1 MYSLKRLL
9 CLSALLITPAL
20 FAVDPFVGKASFTI
34 TSGKGKAMT
43 MNQSF
48 KGNAVRTDMEGG
60 AGAMIM
66 DFAKKEVTIL
76 MNEEHMYMVH
86 PIKPSDIPQ
95 EIKDKAAADPD
106 VEVTGK
112 TEKILGYTCSQIL
125 VKDGKNV
132 TEMWLAEE
140 LGMYSGMG
148 AQSGGGGGMF
158 SKKGN
163 SDSAAKWEKALK
175 GKSGFPIRVI
185 TRNAAG
191 KETYRMEATKIEK
204 GGVSDADFLP
214 PKDFQKFQMPDMGG
228 MNPFK

>member
-1 MYSLKRLL
+1 MYSLKPLL
-9 CLSALLITPAL
+9 CLGTLLVAPAI
-20 FAVDPFVGKASFTI
+20 FAAVEPFVGKASFAI
-34 TSGKGKAMT
+34 TSGKGKTMT

-48 KGNAVRTDMEGG
+48 KGNAVRTDMENGP
-60 AGAMIM
+60 AMIM
-66 DFAKKEVTIL
+66 DFAKKETIIL
-76 MNEEHMYMVH
+76 MNDEHMYMVQ
-86 PIKPSDIPQ
+86 PMKPSDIPQ

-112 TEKILGYTCSQIL
+112 TEKILGYTCNQIL

-132 TEMWLAEE
+132 TEMWVAEE
-140 LGMYSGMG
+140 LGMYAGMG

-158 SKKGN
+158 GKKGN
-163 SDSAAKWEKALK
+163 ADSAAKWEKALK
-175 GKSGFPIRVI
+175 GKSGFPIRII